1 MLILFLEPV
10 TKSMYS
16 YLNDFE
22 IDSRIKAKNWISQNI
37 DEESTIASNN
47 GCFQPYPFD
56 SEKYNTIGLGFSS
69 NIKYLDNYDDI
80 DYLVID
86 SWFGDMVESDK
97 HKAQQKSIVLFTEKS
112 FNNLHFINSGG
123 VFHEKII

>member
-1 MLILFLEPV
+1 MI
-10 TKSMYS
+10 
-16 YLNDFE
+16 FE

-97 HKAQQKSIVLFTEKS
+97 YKAQQKKV
-112 FNNLHFINSGG
+112 
-123 VFHEKII
+123 